1 MINKKSILKLVFVA
15 IVPFFIHS
23 CKQEDVPKTAQGDVF
38 VKSVQ
43 KGDSIVYGVCYYA
56 YSWDKMSKATVY
68 RDGAD
73 TKMNLD
79 SMLGRYT
86 FFRVPDSLEF
96 KPTKPVR
103 AKYIFNV
110 DFDNG
115 DQVETADILDS
126 TCLKPVVIKKFDFD
140 TETDK
145 LIIEWEATALVDQYF
160 VVLENE
166 KRETVYQSGGLN
178 AAQTYLWIY
187 SSTNGWSTNEQP
199 VGGEKYKASIF
210 AYQYEPV
217 LSSFMLLQSISI
229 AESNYVEWIIED
241 N

>member
-1 MINKKSILKLVFVA
+1 MINKKFFFRLVFVV
-15 IVPFFIHS
+15 IVAFFIHS
-23 CKQEDVPKTAQGDVF
+23 CKQEDIPKTAQGDVF

-43 KGDSIVYGVCYYA
+43 KGDSILYGVCYYA
-56 YSWDKMSKATVY
+56 YSWDKMLKATVY
-68 RDGAD
+68 RDGED

-86 FFRVPDSLEF
+86 FFHIPDSVGF

-103 AKYIFNV
+103 ATYIFNV

-115 DQVETADILDS
+115 DQVETTDILDS
-126 TCLKPVVIKKFDFD
+126 TCLKPVVITKFDFD
-140 TETDK
+140 KETDK
-145 LIIEWEATALVDQYF
+145 LVIEWDATALADQYF

-166 KRETVYQSGGLN
+166 KREIVYQSGGLN
-178 AAQTYLWIY
+178 AVQTYLWIY
-187 SSTNGWSTNEQP
+187 SSSNGWSTNKQP
-199 VGGEKYKASIF
+199 GGGEKYKASIF

-229 AESNYVEWIIED
+229 AESNYVEWNIED